1 MAPASG
7 KPKDRWLWI
16 LARARHARVADEKL
30 VGAAIASQ
38 HPKRLHVGFQDGFLF
53 GPLVG
58 VLLAQAHDGAQ
69 RLDVEAVALG
79 LRIDVAD
86 VVRDR
91 LLFFFQ
97 PLDALDDGLEL
108 VFCKFGRGRFLDR
121 SRGGHRVL
129 LNGTGVEVVT
139 RLRSHAAHLEM
150 TLKIGAPRVKA
161 TSRSSTARPQEKN
174 VLRLSLR
181 ADGSRLITG

>member
-30 VGAAIASQ
+30 VGPAVASQ
-38 HPKRLHVGFQDGFLF
+38 HPQRLHIGFQDGFLF

-58 VLLAQAHDGAQ
+58 VLFAQAHDGAQ

-86 VVRDR
+86 IVRNR
-91 LLFFFQ
+91 LLFFFK
-97 PLDALDDGLEL
+97 PLTALDAVLEL
-108 VFCKFGRGRFLDR
+108 
-121 SRGGHRVL
+121 
-129 LNGTGVEVVT
+129 
-139 RLRSHAAHLEM
+139 
-150 TLKIGAPRVKA
+150 
-161 TSRSSTARPQEKN
+161 
-174 VLRLSLR
+174 
-181 ADGSRLITG
+181 